1 MATIDVY
8 TPEDIQASKLTQTI
22 CNAEFKRKHNHYS
35 EILTFLKSRLCC
47 KLINVKLNLSLS
59 QKITCIGANF
69 FQVSTLG

>member
-22 CNAEFKRKHNHYS
+22 CNTEFKRKHNHYS
-35 EILTFLKSRLCC
+35 EILTFLRSHLRC